1 MKATTACCALM
12 LTGLLASACS
22 TTTRPQLLKPETTIE
37 VMRDAYRENDSG
49 LFLHTLSRPV
59 LAEYS
64 EHLIRVGW
72 GEIRPR
78 VGAFVDA
85 AEIVSVEEFRAIKPD
100 PLAPADFVWPDEDS
114 NLMRVRLRLEGEEE
128 DFLFEQELDPPPP
141 DAKQARGFWIGDRYI
156 IRTEHP
162 SPESYLRGDSPEAD
176 RTQWRIVFPYYPFQK
191 EGPLTRKLQEQLA
204 SEK

>member
-12 LTGLLASACS
+12 LTGLLACACS
-22 TTTRPQLLKPETTIE
+22 TTTRPQLVKPETTIE

-85 AEIVSVEEFRAIKPD
+85 AEIVSVEEFRAPKPD

-114 NLMRVRLRLEGEEE
+114 KLMRVRLRLEGEEE

-176 RTQWRIVFPYYPFQK
+176 RTQWRIVFPYHPFQK
-191 EGPLTRKLQEQLA
+191 DGPLTRKLQEQLA

>member
-85 AEIVSVEEFRAIKPD
+85 AEIVGVEEFRAIKPD